1 MSANF
6 TPDQKGYK
14 PYQSFGTFRL
24 FVLENFPFIS
34 EDFDALTYYQMLCK
48 VVGFLQDVI
57 TNNESL
63 QYNQTELLDAYNE
76 LQNYVNTYFENLDVQ
91 TEINNKLDQMAQDGT
106 LQEIITNYLK
116 LKTTIIFENVESMK
130 NSNNLINGSFA
141 KTLGYHNANDKGNA
155 LYKIIDTLPQNKI
168 ANNQDIIALNN
179 NLYAELIIENNF
191 INIKCFGAN
200 EDGITDDA
208 PIINSCIDFAREN
221 KLFIQFNKKKEYAI
235 KTTIDFDVQRDKF
248 IGNHCTFK
256 TNVTPVINFTN
267 SFYPPFY
274 NIYNCIDGIY
284 FRNVNTNKIGT
295 CFEFNQAS
303 TDNSVSH
310 IEFTNLCIANYD
322 IGVHIVNNAYL
333 LFFNHTDIIE
343 NNIGVLLPTGMINAG
358 ENITIMNSTL
368 SGNGVSVEVDSGVA
382 ELFLTN
388 CSIDYNTN
396 IATKTSSTGSIIATN
411 CHFEGNQRYIGNGN
425 FNNCTFLF
433 LTVSNNESLFSTYN
447 NSYMEFNNCEVKG
460 SQAQSSIV
468 DNNLGVIKFNNT
480 NLYITQAVMNYRL
493 NDLSLF
499 TPSYLESILY
509 NYTDNKFT
517 NAYGNIT
524 FDNGIVINKTG
535 VAGQNVTAF
544 ILIPMDANY
553 CNINFDYEKTF
564 TENPTISAGFCNGIN
579 EITKNIVDPNSV
591 GSQSIVNNNGN
602 ISFSA
607 TYKRPNDKRFLY
619 ISVNCNACN
628 SGNTKVSNFKIQT
641 F

>member
-1 MSANF
+1 MKND
-6 TPDQKGYK
+6 T
-14 PYQSFGTFRL
+14 
-24 FVLENFPFIS
+24 
-34 EDFDALTYYQMLCK
+34 
-48 VVGFLQDVI
+48 
-57 TNNESL
+57 
-63 QYNQTELLDAYNE
+63 
-76 LQNYVNTYFENLDVQ
+76 
-91 TEINNKLDQMAQDGT
+91 
-106 LQEIITNYLK
+106 K
-116 LKTTIIFENVESMK
+116 LKDGDTAV
-130 NSNNLINGSFA
+130 
-141 KTLGYHNANDKGNA
+141 TLGYYNINDGGNA
-155 LYKIIDTLPQNKI
+155 IYKIIDSLTDNVIPNDQN
-168 ANNQDIIALNN
+168 IIALNN
-179 NLYAELIIENNF
+179 NLYAKLIVISNI
-191 INIKCFGAN
+191 INIKCFGAH
-200 EDGITDDA
+200 EDGVTDDGS
-208 PIINSCIDFAREN
+208 IINDCINYAREN
-221 KLFIQFNKKKEYAI
+221 KLFIEFNKKKDYAI
-235 KTTIDFDVQRDKF
+235 NTTINFDVQRDKF

-267 SFYPPFY
+267 SYYPPFY

-284 FRNVNTNKIGT
+284 FRNVNNNKIGT

-303 TDNSVSH
+303 SDNSVSH

-388 CSIDYNTN
+388 CSIDYSTN
-396 IATKTSSTGSIIATN
+396 IATKTTSNGTIIATN

-433 LTVSNNESLFSTYN
+433 LTVSNNESLFSTYQ
-447 NSYMEFNNCEVKG
+447 NSYMQFNNCEVKG

-468 DNNLGVIKFNNT
+468 DNNEGVIKFNNT
-480 NLYITQAVMNYRL
+480 NLYKTQAAMNYRL

-499 TPSYLESILY
+499 TPTYLESILY
-509 NYTDNKFT
+509 NYTNNKFT

-524 FDNGIVINKTG
+524 FDKGIVVNKSG

-544 ILIPMDANY
+544 ILIPMDAYY
-553 CNINFDYEKTF
+553 CNINFDYKKTF
-564 TENPTISAGFCNGIN
+564 AENPTISAGFCNGIN
-579 EITKNIVDPNSV
+579 EITKNIVDPNSI

-602 ISFSA
+602 ISFS
-607 TYKRPNDKRFLY
+607 TTSKKPNEKRFLY
-619 ISVNCNACN
+619 ISINCNAVN
-628 SGNTKVSNFKIQT
+628 NGNIKLSNFKIQS